1 MQEELRNLL
10 EDTVNDG
17 LYRIT
22 ISNPRNKDRAFKI
35 KIRPVM
41 VKGAVLFQETV
52 YEGTKVFHENRE
64 RNDMIDRI
72 EELLVCDFK

>member
-1 MQEELRNLL
+1 
-10 EDTVNDG
+10 
-17 LYRIT
+17 
-22 ISNPRNKDRAFKI
+22 
-35 KIRPVM
+35 M

-72 EELLVCDFK
+72 EELLVCDFKQGEVEHRTCRAAVFSQ